1 MKNSNLIDR
10 QMFGNKSNF
19 FLKKKSLTLSPQAN
33 KPSGHPSLSPDQNYD
48 LRTSK
53 LLFRMFIIFHAFCYN
68 YLYHFNGP
76 KFGLVLKPD
85 LGHSKQF

>member
-19 FLKKKSLTLSPQAN
+19 VSSSQEAQWSSVLSSNPNQ
-33 KPSGHPSLSPDQNYD
+33 PSLSPDQNYD

>member
-19 FLKKKSLTLSPQAN
+19 VSSSQEAQWSSVLSSNPNQ
-33 KPSGHPSLSPDQNYD
+33 PSLSPDQNYD

-53 LLFRMFIIFHAFCYN
+53 LLFRMFIIFHAFLFSIYFFFCFF
-68 YLYHFNGP
+68 LYF
-76 KFGLVLKPD
+76 L
-85 LGHSKQF
+85 